1 MRLRLRLQLWMRM
14 LMWVLLLSE
23 ACVCHFFGLVFCSF
37 SAELQ
42 QLPAVEGCFEAPQQA
57 IALFGLAYQTFRKQY
72 FQCSTCL
79 AEVSTLQFQKS
90 CSILPGIPADASS
103 DLECCSGPSSA
114 KEVSTA
120 RGFATC
126 SDIRVLKHCL
136 VVHLPSCDLLILD
149 RLVVCSCM

>member
-57 IALFGLAYQTFRKQY
+57 IALFGLAYQPFENSTFNVPLAWQK
-72 FQCSTCL
+72 FQLCSFKNL
-79 AEVSTLQFQKS
+79 A
-90 CSILPGIPADASS
+90 AS
-103 DLECCSGPSSA
+103 
-114 KEVSTA
+114 
-120 RGFATC
+120 
-126 SDIRVLKHCL
+126 CL
-136 VVHLPSCDLLILD
+136 VSPQMPAVIWSVVPVPVPQKKCQPREVLLH
-149 RLVVCSCM
+149 VATSES